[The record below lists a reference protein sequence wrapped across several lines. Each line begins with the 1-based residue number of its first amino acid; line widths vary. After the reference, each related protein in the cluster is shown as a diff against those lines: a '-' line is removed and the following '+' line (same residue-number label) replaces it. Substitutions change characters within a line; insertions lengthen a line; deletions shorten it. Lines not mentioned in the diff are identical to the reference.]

1 MILTLL
7 SSAVPLLAAALAVV
21 VGVEPQ
27 RQAHADLAHGVQGGG
42 QFCSPHPLPLSLR
55 LGPVPRAQTHRPVNQ
70 VKHQEHDREH
80 NEEHVIHFGSRN
92 KD

>member
-42 QFCSPHPLPLSLR
+42 QFCSPHPLPLSL
-55 LGPVPRAQTHRPVNQ
+55 GFSPVPRA
-70 VKHQEHDREH
+70 
-80 NEEHVIHFGSRN
+80 
-92 KD
+92 